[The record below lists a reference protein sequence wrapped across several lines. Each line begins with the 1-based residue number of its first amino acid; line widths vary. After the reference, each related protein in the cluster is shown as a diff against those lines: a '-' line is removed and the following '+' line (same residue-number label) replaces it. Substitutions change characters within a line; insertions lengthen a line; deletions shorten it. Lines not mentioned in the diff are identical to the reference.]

1 MTSAGLR
8 RAFRAAVV
16 VSPALWLALAFSALG
31 EAQRSKGSQQSYA
44 VVAGT
49 VFQEDG
55 RVLRGA
61 QVSLRPSPEDG
72 APAKA
77 KPLTSMSDTRGEFA
91 FRVPP
96 SPMRYTV
103 SVKAPGFQAQ
113 DKQVIISGEERQD
126 VYFQMERTPPET

>member
-1 MTSAGLR
+1 MTSAGR
-8 RAFRAAVV
+8 RRTSRAAVHV
-16 VSPALWLALAFSALG
+16 CSFLFLALTFSAAAN
-31 EAQRSKGSQQSYA
+31 AQRSRPSQQSYA

-61 QVSLRPSPEDG
+61 QVSLRPSPEEG
-72 APAKA
+72 PPEKA
-77 KPLTSMSDTRGEFA
+77 RPLTAVSDARGEFA

-103 SVKAPGFQAQ
+103 SVKASGFLTQE
-113 DKQVIISGEERQD
+113 KQVSIGGEERAD
-126 VYFQMERTPPET
+126 VFFQMERTPPEK